1 MTERLGIIGA
11 SGHGKVVADIARA
24 CGVSDIVFY
33 DDRWQELG
41 QHYGCSVIGTVSD
54 AFAQAAVQYD
64 EAIVAIG
71 NVKVRSTIQKQMQKA
86 APALIHPSAVVS
98 PSAQLGQGTVVMPNA
113 VVNADTIIGD
123 GVIINTGAL
132 VEHDC
137 KIGDYSHICP
147 NASVAGGVSVGVQS
161 WIGIG
166 SSVIQLIT
174 VGSDVT
180 VGAGSV
186 VIRDIPDRQTVVG
199 NPAKLL
205 KR

>member
-1 MTERLGIIGA
+1 MIERLAIIGA
-11 SGHGKVVADIARA
+11 SGHGKVIADIAIA
-24 CGVSDIVFY
+24 CGISDIVFY
-33 DDRWQELG
+33 DDRWQEIG
-41 QHYGCSVIGTVSD
+41 EHYGCSVVGSADDGIAAGATEYD
-54 AFAQAAVQYD
+54 AAV
-64 EAIVAIG
+64 VAIG
-71 NVKVRSTIQKQMQKA
+71 NAKTRFKIQSQLQKL

-98 PSAQLGQGTVVMPNA
+98 PTATIGQGTVVMPNA
-113 VVNADTIIGD
+113 VVNAQTVIGD
-123 GVIINTGAL
+123 GVIINSSAV

-147 NASVAGGVSVGVQS
+147 NAALAGGVTVGAQS

-174 VGSDVT
+174 IGNDVT

-186 VIRDIPDRQTVVG
+186 IIRDIPNGYTVVG
-199 NPAKLL
+199 NPAKSL

>member
-1 MTERLGIIGA
+1 MIERLAIIGA
-11 SGHGKVVADIARA
+11 SGHGKVIADIARA
-24 CGVSDIVFY
+24 CDISDIVFY

-41 QHYGCSVIGTVSD
+41 QHYGCSVIGSVDD
-54 AFAQAAVQYD
+54 AFAHAVTQYD
-64 EAIVAIG
+64 AAIVAIG
-71 NVKVRSTIQKQMQKA
+71 NAKIRSTIQKKLQNVA
-86 APALIHPSAVVS
+86 TTLIHPSALVS
-98 PSAQLGQGTVVMPNA
+98 PTVQLGQGTVVMPNA

-132 VEHDC
+132 IEHDC
-137 KIGDYSHICP
+137 KVGDYSHICP